1 MTANIDFYFACSSP
15 WSYLAIEGL
24 QAIAARHERQL
35 SLLPVDVGRAW
46 STTGG
51 GRPMG
56 ERPQVALD
64 YRLVD
69 LPRWRDFRNVRL
81 NVQPAFFPVDHW
93 LSTRVIAAAQIAGA
107 DLYPLTLALMR
118 GCWADERNIA
128 DPDTVAA
135 IADAAGHDGQALLT
149 QASTPEVDARIAANT
164 DAMLAAGGWSVPSTV
179 IDGELFF
186 GQDRL
191 ELIAWRLAGG

>member
-24 QAIAARHERQL
+24 QAIAARHDRKVAL
-35 SLLPVDVGRAW
+35 RPVDVGRAW

-69 LPRWRDFRNVRL
+69 LPRWRDFRKVRL
-81 NVQPAFFPVDHW
+81 NVQPKFFPVDHW

-118 GCWADERNIA
+118 GC
-128 DPDTVAA
+128 
-135 IADAAGHDGQALLT
+135 
-149 QASTPEVDARIAANT
+149 
-164 DAMLAAGGWSVPSTV
+164 
-179 IDGELFF
+179 
-186 GQDRL
+186 
-191 ELIAWRLAGG
+191 